1 MNHVDEMLSSLR
13 AEPLPA
19 ALEAIDG
26 AVFAGMALGR
36 ERRAGRRSL
45 MLACGVAAVVGLW
58 GGLAVPVQDAGHSRD
73 RSLLAIP
80 ASAPSHL
87 LQA

>member
-1 MNHVDEMLSSLR
+1 
-13 AEPLPA
+13 
-19 ALEAIDG
+19 
-26 AVFAGMALGR
+26 
-36 ERRAGRRSL
+36 

-58 GGLAVPVQDAGHSRD
+58 GGLAVPVQDAEHSRD

>member
-1 MNHVDEMLSSLR
+1 MNHVDEMLSSFR
-13 AEPLPA
+13 AAPLPP
-19 ALEAIDG
+19 ALEAIDEP
-26 AVFAGMALGR
+26 VFAGMALAR

-45 MLACGVAAVVGLW
+45 ALACGVAAVVGLW
-58 GGLAVPVQDAGHSRD
+58 GGLAMPARDSGPARD

-80 ASAPSHL
+80 AAAPSHL